1 MVLSGWL
8 IALLSAAYLGVL
20 FAVARFGDARA
31 DAGKSIISANVY
43 AMSLAVYCTS
53 WTFYGSVGRA
63 TSGGLS
69 FLTIYL
75 GPTLMLLFVGVIVKM
90 IRISKAQRITS
101 IADFIASRYGKS
113 QLLAGMVTVIAVI
126 GVVPYIALQLKAMAA
141 SVDVLLNHSGSK
153 GEWLGLDSTF
163 LIAVILALFSIL
175 FGTRHL
181 DATERHEG
189 MVAAVAFESVV
200 KLIAFMAVGIFVTY
214 DAPGRRPKSCPV

>member
-43 AMSLAVYCTS
+43 ALSLAVYCTS

-101 IADFIASRYGKS
+101 IADFIAWRYGKS

-163 LIAVILALFSIL
+163 LIAVIPAQGTDPVGLPALQSIA
-175 FGTRHL
+175 GRHP
-181 DATERHEG
+181 RP
-189 MVAAVAFESVV
+189 AAPSQVT
-200 KLIAFMAVGIFVTY
+200 IARETVQ
-214 DAPGRRPKSCPV
+214 